1 MNDQA
6 ALEKYSD
13 GVDMALVY
21 GVNQPLQNEAGIMEF
36 PGTVLA
42 VGTSAYIVK
51 TQSLR
56 SFFEGLYRGKSG

>member
-1 MNDQA
+1 
-6 ALEKYSD
+6 
-13 GVDMALVY
+13 MALVY
-21 GVNQPLQNEAGIMEF
+21 GVNQSLQNEAGIMEF